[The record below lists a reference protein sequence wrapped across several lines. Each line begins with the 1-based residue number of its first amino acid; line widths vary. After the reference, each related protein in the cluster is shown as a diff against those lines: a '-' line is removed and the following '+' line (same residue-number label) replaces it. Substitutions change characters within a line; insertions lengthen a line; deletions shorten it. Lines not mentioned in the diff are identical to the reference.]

1 MRAVYYRHNYRIN
14 YRDDKSEYMNED
26 KVVELL
32 MRYEEDIKYLK
43 ENSAT
48 KSDVRALSTSLDEL
62 LRLTKKKDQELTMI
76 THGMRRMSDEIDRV
90 KKKVGIH

>member
-1 MRAVYYRHNYRIN
+1 
-14 YRDDKSEYMNED
+14 MNED

-90 KKKVGIH
+90 KQKVGIH

>member
-1 MRAVYYRHNYRIN
+1 
-14 YRDDKSEYMNED
+14 MNED

>member
-90 KKKVGIH
+90 KQKVGIH

>member
-1 MRAVYYRHNYRIN
+1 
-14 YRDDKSEYMNED
+14 
-26 KVVELL
+26 

-90 KKKVGIH
+90 KQKVGIH

>member
-1 MRAVYYRHNYRIN
+1 VRAVYYRHNYRIN

-90 KKKVGIH
+90 KQKVGIH